1 MFLSTLF
8 WLLKVPVF
16 RYGYSYIISL
26 ICFIFAY
33 FAMHYDFKKN
43 AKKLFNILIILF
55 ITIITTKNLNRI
67 FNTNNDYNNHP
78 WPKYYSMNDE
88 NQLTNFNIN
97 TLEDK
102 IILNPISGYC
112 MYSKKICT
120 NYKIENKLKI
130 KKINSYYFFY
140 KD

>member
-1 MFLSTLF
+1 M
-8 WLLKVPVF
+8 
-16 RYGYSYIISL
+16 
-26 ICFIFAY
+26 
-33 FAMHYDFKKN
+33 
-43 AKKLFNILIILF
+43 
-55 ITIITTKNLNRI
+55 NRI

-78 WPKYYSMNDE
+78 WPKYYSMNDD

-97 TLEDK
+97 KLEDK

>member
-1 MFLSTLF
+1 M
-8 WLLKVPVF
+8 
-16 RYGYSYIISL
+16 
-26 ICFIFAY
+26 
-33 FAMHYDFKKN
+33 M
-43 AKKLFNILIILF
+43 
-55 ITIITTKNLNRI
+55 
-67 FNTNNDYNNHP
+67 
-78 WPKYYSMNDE
+78 

-130 KKINSYYFFY
+130 KKLTLITFL
-140 KD
+140 